1 MKSIMVIVLRL
12 GIIHFDPSTWAVFT
26 CALNHASV
34 GTLRCIH
41 PAGSRSLE
49 PHPPLNCHKPLCAL
63 HSCSSWLSS
72 VEGLLAVIFL
82 IWKNSF
88 SWRETLIRSKEGVIS
103 SFVWG
108 QWGVREKNTTHKL
121 CPIWAMCHA
130 CQLSVAR
137 EPRYG

>member
-1 MKSIMVIVLRL
+1 MVIVLHL
-12 GIIHFDPSTWAVFT
+12 GVIHFDPNTWAVFT
-26 CALNHASV
+26 CALDHASV
-34 GTLRCIH
+34 GPLCCIH

-49 PHPPLNCHKPLCAL
+49 PHPPLNYHKSLWAL
-63 HSCSSWLSS
+63 HRCSSWLSS

-88 SWRETLIRSKEGVIS
+88 SWRGTLIRCKEGVIS

-108 QWGVREKNTTHKL
+108 QWGVREKSTTHKL

-137 EPRYG
+137 EPHRG